1 MSKEKRSNWYALW
14 RWFLCRC
21 LDLFYRKMEASGQ
34 ENIPNDKPI
43 IFASN
48 HTNALIDPLVITYFS
63 GKQHY
68 FMTRGDVFSVKLIE
82 KLFRSW
88 RMLPLFRMKD
98 GIETL
103 SRNNAEM
110 TFVTKQL
117 AQGQSMIIF
126 PEGSHFWKRQVHPLK
141 KGLVRMAFDVVD
153 KNPASELVV
162 IPVGLYYN
170 DMIKLNQDVLVNFGE
185 PISLSDFSKE
195 ENIQK
200 TFLRFNEH
208 LRSKMQEQ
216 IIHIDLEGEAYE
228 QAEAWRVELAVRLRS
243 LPLKETYAQQKSF
256 IRIISSTA
264 FQEENAERSLS
275 LDEVLKTNEVISWWQ
290 TVEPKLYQA
299 SWSHSLVKAIKFPF
313 YLLSFLQFFP
323 LFYLGRMLLGKIK
336 DRTFHNSVK
345 FGLALLVQP
354 FFTLLFGLLMVPI
367 FGSWWAFPIYLLSAP
382 LWAVLFT
389 EWRGNQK
396 VEF

>member
-1 MSKEKRSNWYALW
+1 
-14 RWFLCRC
+14 
-21 LDLFYRKMEASGQ
+21 MEASGQ